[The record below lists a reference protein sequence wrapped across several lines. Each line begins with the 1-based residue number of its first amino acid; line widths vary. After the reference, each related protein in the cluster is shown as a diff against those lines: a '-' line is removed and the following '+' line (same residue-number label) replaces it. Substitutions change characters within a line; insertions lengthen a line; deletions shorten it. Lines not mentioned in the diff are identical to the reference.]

1 MLATTSPNRA
11 TCSPLHPSQSAR
23 RIAGRLLLIAS
34 SLAVLSA
41 CTNGGIV
48 TGETETPNPI
58 RAEAPTPSDGDFLL
72 ELAGSDPATVTTE
85 SLEAGESLEAS
96 VTKRGSGQLRVV
108 TEPTGAS
115 GILFPSHADAD
126 QGNLAAVRLTSKS
139 GALDVEDRDFSIG
152 ADVRLS
158 GEAES
163 SEQDNGDN
171 VVQRGLYGSTG
182 QYKVQ
187 LDNGRPSCRISGQL
201 GSVVAKS
208 DVSVEPDTWYR
219 LVCRRDGNTV
229 TLFVAPV
236 DSGQSE
242 NPTQWDIVQVVG
254 RTGRVKFV
262 QDDRYLSIGAKINRQ
277 GTIVRNSPDQFN
289 GGIDRVFLAIDK

>member
-1 MLATTSPNRA
+1 M
-11 TCSPLHPSQSAR
+11 PS
-23 RIAGRLLLIAS
+23 
-34 SLAVLSA
+34 
-41 CTNGGIV
+41 
-48 TGETETPNPI
+48 E
-58 RAEAPTPSDGDFLL
+58 GDFLL
-72 ELAGSDPATVTTE
+72 EFAGSDPATVTTE
-85 SLEAGESLEAS
+85 SLKAGESLEAS
-96 VTKRGSGQLRVV
+96 VTKRGSGQLRTV
-108 TEPTGAS
+108 TGPDGAS
-115 GILFPSHADAD
+115 RILFPSHADAD

-158 GEAES
+158 DEAES

-201 GSVVAKS
+201 GSVIVKS
-208 DVSVEPDTWYR
+208 EVPVEPDTWYR
-219 LVCRRDGNTV
+219 LACRREGKTV

-242 NPTQWDIVQVVG
+242 NPTQWETVQVVG

-289 GGIDRVFLAIDK
+289 GGIGRVFLAIDE